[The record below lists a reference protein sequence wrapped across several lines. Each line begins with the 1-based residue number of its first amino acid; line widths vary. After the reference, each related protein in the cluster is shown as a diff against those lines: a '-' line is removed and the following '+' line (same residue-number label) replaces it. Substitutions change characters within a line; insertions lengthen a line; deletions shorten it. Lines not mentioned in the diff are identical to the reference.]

1 MRLCLLL
8 VLMMMSLS
16 GCAGVFSDETLNRV
30 EWDVPFSVLR
40 VQPEQYEGRQFL
52 LGGAIVAVRNGRHGG
67 ELEVAQ
73 LSTDDNGHIK
83 DNPTS
88 GGRFLA
94 RSGDFLDPAIFRRG
108 MLVSLVGPVTGKE
121 VRELAGRDYAYPVL
135 EIREIH
141 LWRPEERSREP
152 RFHFGFGIGTFIH

>member
-8 VLMMMSLS
+8 VLAMWLS
-16 GCAGVFSDETLNRV
+16 GCAGVFSDESLNKV
-30 EWDVPFSVLR
+30 QWDVPFTVLR
-40 VQPEQYEGRQFL
+40 VEPEQYQGRYFL
-52 LGGAIVAVRNGRHGG
+52 LGGAIVAVRNGEQGG

-73 LSTDDNGHIK
+73 LSTDDDGHIK

-108 MLVSLVGPVTGKE
+108 MLVSLVGPVAGKE

>member
-1 MRLCLLL
+1 MRLCLVLL
-8 VLMMMSLS
+8 VAILLS
-16 GCAGVFSDETLNRV
+16 GCAGVFSDDVLNRV
-30 EWDVPFSVLR
+30 EWDVPFAVLR
-40 VQPEQYEGRQFL
+40 VEPEQYQGRSFL
-52 LGGAIVAVRNGRHGG
+52 LGGAIVAVRNGAQGG

-108 MLVSLVGPVTGKE
+108 MLVSLVGPVAGKE
-121 VRELAGRDYAYPVL
+121 VRELSGREYAYPVL
-135 EIREIH
+135 AIREIH
-141 LWRPEERSREP
+141 LWRPEERNREP